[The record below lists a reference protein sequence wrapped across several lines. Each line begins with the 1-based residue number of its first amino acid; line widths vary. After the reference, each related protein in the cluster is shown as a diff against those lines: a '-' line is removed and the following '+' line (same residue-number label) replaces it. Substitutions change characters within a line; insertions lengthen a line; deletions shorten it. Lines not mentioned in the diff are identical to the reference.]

1 MKWKFF
7 LGGFVLFAYL
17 AQASAAEPQVMRLAT
32 DPWPPYSYGSDD
44 GSDLEKGI
52 TLDILTV
59 LGERMNKDVI
69 AKLYPWKRVLLYL
82 RDGDYDITL
91 PIQYK
96 PEREEFLAFSDV
108 LVEDRVY
115 IWHLKNNDNQLSS
128 WRNIDDLDSF
138 KIGIID
144 GYTQGA
150 KFDRAIEDERF
161 PTDAAKSSEENFKK
175 LLAKRVDGIIE
186 VESVAQGFFA
196 ENPEWRTLIG
206 RAPTV
211 VNIDRYRVGISK
223 KSPFVD
229 LIPEMNAAIQSLHND
244 GTIDR
249 IMGR

>member
-1 MKWKFF
+1 MKRKFF
-7 LGGFVLFAYL
+7 LGGLILLAFL

-44 GSDLEKGI
+44 GGDLERGI
-52 TLDILTV
+52 TLDILNA
-59 LGERMNKDVI
+59 LGDRMNKDVV
-69 AKLYPWKRVLLYL
+69 ANLYPWKRVLLYL
-82 RDGDYDITL
+82 REGDYDITL

-115 IWHLKNNDNQLSS
+115 IWYLKNSGEKLSK
-128 WRNIDDLDSF
+128 WRNIDDLNSF
-138 KIGIID
+138 KLGVVD

-150 KFDRAIEDERF
+150 EFDQAIAEKRIPSE
-161 PTDAAKSSEENFKK
+161 AATSSEENFKK

-186 VESVAQGFFA
+186 VESVAQGFFL
-196 ENPEWRTLIG
+196 ENPEWRTQIE

-223 KSPFVD
+223 KSPFLD

-244 GTIDR
+244 GTINR